1 MIDNSGLDPDNIPK
15 HIAIIMDGN
24 GRWAKLRGKLRVV
37 GHKIGTD
44 TAKKIVRAADDL
56 GVEILTL
63 YAFSTENWKRPRIEV
78 RTLMTLLRSFLRKEF
93 HKLMEKN
100 VKLQC
105 IGQKDKLPLEVRVEL
120 DRSIEKTS
128 RNTGMILNL
137 ALSYGSRSE
146 IVMAVKSLAKKCAD
160 HKLSYEEITEE
171 MLSSH
176 LYTAGLRDPDMIIR
190 TGGEYRLSNFLL
202 WQASYAEL
210 YITDILWPDFN
221 REALIEAVLNYQKR
235 QRRFGK
241 TNDQL
246 VRTGILMQ

>member
-105 IGQKDKLPLEVRVEL
+105 IGQKEKLPLEVRVEL

-160 HKLSYEEITEE
+160 HKLAYEEITEE

-176 LYTAGLRDPDMIIR
+176 LYTAGLSDPDMIIR

-221 REALIEAVLNYQKR
+221 RDALIEAILNYQKR

-241 TNDQL
+241 TNDQ
-246 VRTGILMQ
+246 VRTG

>member
-1 MIDNSGLDPDNIPK
+1 MIDNSSLDPDNIPK

-105 IGQKDKLPLEVRVEL
+105 IGQKEKLPLEVRVEL
-120 DRSIEKTS
+120 DRSIENTS

-146 IVMAVKSLAKKCAD
+146 IVMAVKSIAKKCAD

>member
-105 IGQKDKLPLEVRVEL
+105 IGQKEKLPLEVRVEL

-146 IVMAVKSLAKKCAD
+146 IVMAVKSLAKKCVD
-160 HKLSYEEITEE
+160 HKLAYEEITEE

-176 LYTAGLRDPDMIIR
+176 LYTAGLHDPDIVIR

-221 REALIEAVLNYQKR
+221 REALIEAILNYQKR
-235 QRRFGK
+235 QRRFGQ

-246 VRTGILMQ
+246 VRTG

>member
-146 IVMAVKSLAKKCAD
+146 IVMAVKSIAKKCAD

>member
-105 IGQKDKLPLEVRVEL
+105 IGQKEKLPLEVRVEL

-146 IVMAVKSLAKKCAD
+146 IVMAVKSIAKKCAD